1 MDSLFRE
8 QKIYAAH
15 GQKYE
20 PVDHDLLLTYAESAQ
35 GQILEEGITEAGA
48 MSSFIAAG
56 TSYST
61 RGVPMVP
68 FFTFYSMFGFQRV
81 GDLIWQA
88 ADARTRG
95 FLMGATAGRTTLMGE
110 GLQHQDGHSL
120 LLASTVPSC
129 MAYDPAFAYEVAA
142 IVEHG
147 IDKMY
152 GATPADIFY
161 YITLYNE
168 NLLMPARPAH
178 VTTQDIINGLYRYST
193 SSTVVDASIYFS
205 GTSYLAAQ
213 RASEILRAQFNISVD
228 LWSATSYKSL
238 REDAMEVERWNRL
251 HPTDAPRTSLLQN
264 AVGTT
269 TTPIVAVS
277 DFMRIVPEQ
286 IAPYL
291 TDRTFIALGTDG
303 MGRSDTR
310 EALRRFF
317 ETDAEHVV
325 VAVLTA
331 LNGSHGITNDTI
343 AQAIEEFGI
352 NADATYGLSR
362 D

>member
-1 MDSLFRE
+1 
-8 QKIYAAH
+8 
-15 GQKYE
+15 
-20 PVDHDLLLTYAESAQ
+20 
-35 GQILEEGITEAGA
+35 

-152 GATPADIFY
+152 GASPADIFY

-178 VTTQDIINGLYRYST
+178 VTTQDITNGLYRYST
-193 SSTVVDASIYFS
+193 STTVVDASIYFS
-205 GTSYLAAQ
+205 GTSYVAAQ
-213 RASEILRAQFNISVD
+213 RASEMLRATYNINVD

-251 HPTDAPRTSLLQN
+251 HPTETPRSSILQ
-264 AVGTT
+264 TT
-269 TTPIVAVS
+269 LGGATTPIVAVS

-286 IAPYL
+286 LAPYL
-291 TDRTFIALGTDG
+291 THRTFLALGTDG

-310 EALRRFF
+310 EVLRRFF

-325 VAVLTA
+325 IAVLTA
-331 LNGSHGITNDTI
+331 LNGTHGITDATI
-343 AQAIEEFGI
+343 AQAIVDLGI
-352 NADATYGLSR
+352 DVEAIHGLSR